1 MGGCKISRGEEKD
14 ALKRRGFR
22 DGVDLHLGAIEQL
35 IERERERERKKEH
48 AEKYQTHLI
57 SIRRQKLVRMNEK
70 CMNI

>member
-35 IERERERERKKEH
+35 IERKGERERKN
-48 AEKYQTHLI
+48 T
-57 SIRRQKLVRMNEK
+57 QKSTK
-70 CMNI
+70 HI